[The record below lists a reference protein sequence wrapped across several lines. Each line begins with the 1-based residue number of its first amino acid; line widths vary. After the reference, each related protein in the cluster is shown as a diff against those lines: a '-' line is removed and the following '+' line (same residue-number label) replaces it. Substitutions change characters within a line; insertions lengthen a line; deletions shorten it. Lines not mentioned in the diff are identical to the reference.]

1 MKIKRLSILGTALF
15 LSACSTTYYNPNI
28 QNQDALER
36 QRIIDE
42 GVCTRVSV
50 GAVPMPSVRYY
61 PSNNQNYNISGKVQ
75 TRYSNG
81 LTSNSIYSSNIS
93 SYPNAGEAFSNGLAN
108 GANAGIVFRAQME
121 KNKIYKGCMYN
132 LGWTTTKPKQIANN
146 TTEMELLKKASASG
160 DSEASLKLYK
170 LYAGLEVSR
179 YENNELMLKY
189 LKLASDQNNAEAQS
203 VLAQEYYSA
212 NILPKDLNKSADL
225 FRKSCEQNNDVGC
238 LGIASLYAVGHG
250 VKQNYIASYVLFT
263 KSNKL
268 GNKMALEFRNLIEKK
283 MNKEE
288 LEKAKI
294 AQDII
299 Y

>member
-1 MKIKRLSILGTALF
+1 MRIKRLSILGAALF

-28 QNQDALER
+28 QNQDVLER

-50 GAVPMPSVRYY
+50 GAVPMPSVRHY

-81 LTSNSIYSSNIS
+81 LTSNSSYSSNIS

-108 GANAGIVFRAQME
+108 GANVGMALRAQRE
-121 KNKIYKGCMYN
+121 KDKIYKGCMYN
-132 LGWTTTKPKQIANN
+132 LGWTTTKPKQAINN
-146 TTEMELLKKASASG
+146 KEIELLKKASVSG

-170 LYAGLEVSR
+170 LYAGLDVSGH
-179 YENNELMLKY
+179 ENNELMLKY
-189 LKLASDQNNAEAQS
+189 LKLASDQNNAVAQS

-212 NILPKDLNKSADL
+212 NILPKDLSKSADL
-225 FRKSCEQNNDVGC
+225 FQKSCKQNNDVGC
-238 LGIASLYAVGHG
+238 LGMASLYAVGHG
-250 VKQNYIASYVLFT
+250 VKQDYIAAYVLFT

-268 GNKMALEFRNLIEKK
+268 GNKMALEFRDLIEKK
-283 MNKEE
+283 MTKEE
-288 LEKAKI
+288 LEKAEI